1 MARKEYKQIYKLIK
15 TYKIKEV
22 DRLNR
27 IDLRIVQWDV
37 AKLPALENRKL
48 YFDETDAGWKDSK
61 LASIGIEE
69 LKIIKENI
77 REIEELLSIDRRENK
92 GESNGEQDN

>member
-1 MARKEYKQIYKLIK
+1 MAKREYKQIYKLIK

-37 AKLPALENRKL
+37 AKLPVLENRKL
-48 YFDETDAGWKDSK
+48 YYDETDAGWKDQK
-61 LASIGIEE
+61 LSSMGFDELRIIEE
-69 LKIIKENI
+69 NIIEIKELLNI
-77 REIEELLSIDRRENK
+77 DHRDKKEN
-92 GESNGEQDN
+92 ENG

>member
-48 YFDETDAGWKDSK
+48 YYDETDAGWRDAK

-69 LKIIKENI
+69 LRIIKENI
-77 REIEELLSIDRRENK
+77 REIEELLSIDRRDNK
-92 GESNGEQDN
+92 GESNGE